1 MSRCKHTYTEE
12 EAPTN
17 TGSLNRPA
25 RFNLRLDCQARART
39 IKVFS
44 DAKSHFYPNGLKGGF
59 AEIWEKVFLPL
70 CGHAM
75 WNLHEG
81 KSIDRQVVMT
91 LIRPLEQRDTKRATY
106 KRLQLSFEFNCKQQ
120 EQR

>member
-1 MSRCKHTYTEE
+1 MSRCKHTYTEA

-25 RFNLRLDCQARART
+25 RFNLRLDCQTRART
-39 IKVFS
+39 IKVFN
-44 DAKSHFYPNGLKGGF
+44 DAQKTFCQPNKF
-59 AEIWEKVFLPL
+59 ACFADVWEKVFLPL
-70 CGHAM
+70 CEHAM

-106 KRLQLSFEFNCKQQ
+106 KRLQMSFQFN
-120 EQR
+120 

>member
-1 MSRCKHTYTEE
+1 
-12 EAPTN
+12 
-17 TGSLNRPA
+17 
-25 RFNLRLDCQARART
+25 
-39 IKVFS
+39 
-44 DAKSHFYPNGLKGGF
+44 
-59 AEIWEKVFLPL
+59 
-70 CGHAM
+70 M

-106 KRLQLSFEFNCKQQ
+106 KRLQMSFQFNCKQQ

>member
-1 MSRCKHTYTEE
+1 MARCKHTYTEA

-25 RFNLRLDCQARART
+25 RFNLRLDCSARART
-39 IKVFS
+39 IKVFK
-44 DAKSHFYPNGLKGGF
+44 DAQTTFTRCDRKGGF
-59 AEIWEKVFLPL
+59 AEVWEKVFLPL
-70 CGHAM
+70 CEHAM

-106 KRLQLSFEFNCKQQ
+106 KRLQLSFELK
-120 EQR
+120 